1 MMVARLERVLPWGST
16 CKSISSI
23 LSAGMFGGRRS
34 FLRRLQSLLCL
45 LAVMMWFAP
54 CLRAQRITASLGGI
68 VRDPNQLVVP
78 GANIQITNPAT
89 GQSLT
94 TQSNSE
100 GLFQLATLSPGS
112 YTATISAAGFDT
124 LVRTGIVLQVDQSAT
139 IDFTLTVGTTS
150 MTVRVTGAAPLL
162 ETQSAEVG
170 QVISNRSIV
179 DLPLNQRNPYSL
191 ILLVPGVSGTVGQGG
206 NGLQFNVN
214 GGRAGTTEVLLDGI
228 PSVPPTDAFNN
239 LAIFPSVD
247 ATQEFKVMTSN
258 YSSQFGLSGGGII
271 NVIYKSG
278 TNHLHGSVY
287 EFLRNSKLDANTFF
301 NNQSNVAKPHTT
313 RSQFGFSLGGPIFI
327 PKLFDGRNKLFFFAD
342 YEGLRQQ
349 QATTL
354 LATVPTMAE
363 RNGDFSAD
371 TTSTGVPIIVYDP
384 FTTSSAS
391 PYTRSQISCN
401 GALNVIC
408 PARFDAVAKNLIG
421 YLPNPNRPGINGTQ
435 INNYAA
441 SGSTPYDINQWDLKL
456 DGNISDRQHLA
467 FRYSVRNPTNGTAV
481 LFPAAIAIAQN
492 ASSNTQDA
500 IAGELDYTFA
510 QSAKSLYEL
519 RYGVTHLYSRVT
531 TRADGFN
538 PTQLGFP
545 SYLAQAALATSP
557 ATLTF
562 PGIEMTGYLSLGD
575 GNSLGK
581 GVLGLL
587 TQSWQIDNVRALA
600 RHTITYGG
608 EVRAFS
614 NNVGQVGRATGD
626 FNFNAVATQGP
637 HAQTAS
643 SAAGDAFA
651 SLLLGLGSGGTTTHY
666 FKIINTVSQYM
677 GTFVQD
683 DWRATD
689 NLTLNLGL
697 RYEIFFPRVES
708 NNRQTYFDPTVPSPL
723 TGIPGLK
730 GGIEYAGAGGN
741 PRNQSNTA
749 YTNFSPRIGFAYHA
763 LKNLVFQGGF
773 GIFYSVNASEAAG
786 TVNQTGY
793 RTDSTYFGTQGNSGI
808 IPENF
813 LSNPYPSASFVP
825 VTGNTLGLVTAT
837 GSSFTAPMRRSLT
850 PYSENY
856 NFAVQYQLPANWMVE
871 SRYVGTHG
879 VQLLYNASINQLPDS
894 YLGMGSKLLNTVANP
909 LYGQV
914 QVSGPLSGQTVQQRY
929 LLAPFPQFTGVSI
942 ANANGAISH
951 YDSIQVK
958 LQKKFSEKLTLLVAY
973 TGGKT
978 LDDGAVQN
986 ANVTP
991 ASQQSETYQDAS
1003 IPLIQDLYGLS
1014 TTDVSRNFVG
1024 SFVYT
1029 LPFGHGERFGSG
1041 WNRYVNA
1048 MLGGYQINGI
1058 VTAQTGTPLAF
1069 SATNVAS
1076 IFNPGERPNWNG
1088 QDAKLSGRVESRLK
1102 KYFNTAAF
1110 SQPAVYT
1117 FGNMSG
1123 TSGYLRNPGVA
1134 NLDFSGFKTFALSET
1149 FKLELHAEAF
1159 NILNRPVFGPPNTSV
1174 SSSSFGTIS
1183 SQINVPRQIQ
1193 LAAKILF

>member
-1 MMVARLERVLPWGST
+1 M
-16 CKSISSI
+16 
-23 LSAGMFGGRRS
+23 GGAT
-34 FLRRLQSLLCL
+34 FLQ
-45 LAVMMWFAP
+45 
-54 CLRAQRITASLGGI
+54 AQRITASLGGT
-68 VRDPNQLVVP
+68 VRDPNQLNVP
-78 GANIQITNPAT
+78 GADIQVTSPAT
-89 GQSLT
+89 GQSFT
-94 TQSNSE
+94 TQSNAD
-100 GLFQLATLSPGS
+100 GLFQFSNLSPGS
-112 YTATISAAGFDT
+112 YTVTISAAGFRT
-124 LVRTGIVLQVDQSAT
+124 LVQTGIILQVDQSAT
-139 IDFTLTVGTTS
+139 IDFSLTLGATS
-150 MTVRVTGAAPLL
+150 ETIQVTGTAPLL

-170 QVISNRSIV
+170 QVISNKSIV

-191 ILLVPGVSGTVGQGG
+191 ILLVPGVSGSVGQSG

-214 GGRAGTTEVLLDGI
+214 GGRAGTTDVLLDGI
-228 PSVPPTDAFNN
+228 PSVPPTDGFNN

-271 NVIYKSG
+271 NVVYKSG
-278 TNHLHGSVY
+278 TNQLHGSVY
-287 EFLRNSKLDANTFF
+287 EFLRNSKMDANTYF

-313 RSQFGFSLGGPIFI
+313 RSQFGFSLGGPVFI

-354 LATVPTMAE
+354 LATVPTLAE

-401 GALNVIC
+401 GVLNVIC

-421 YLPNPNRPGINGTQ
+421 YFPNPNRPGINGTQ

-441 SGSTPYDINQWDLKL
+441 SGSVPYNINQWDVKL
-456 DGNISDRQHLA
+456 DGNMSDRQHLA

-510 QSAKSLYEL
+510 QSAKSLYEI

-531 TRADGFN
+531 TRADGFD

-545 SYLAQAALATSP
+545 SYLAQSALATSP
-557 ATLTF
+557 NTLTF

-581 GVLGLL
+581 GNLGLL

-608 EVRAFS
+608 EVRSFA
-614 NNVGQVGRATGD
+614 NNTGQVGRATGD
-626 FNFNAVATQGP
+626 FNFNAVVTQGP

-643 SAAGDAFA
+643 PAAGDAFA
-651 SLLLGLGSGGTTTHY
+651 SLLLGLGSGGTVTHY
-666 FKIINTVSQYM
+666 FKIINTISQYA
-677 GTFVQD
+677 GAFVQD

-697 RYEIFFPRVES
+697 RYEILFPRTERK
-708 NNRQTYFDPTVPSPL
+708 NRQTYFDPTIPSPL
-723 TGIPGLK
+723 AGIPGLL
-730 GGIEYAGAGGN
+730 GGIEYTGAGGN
-741 PRNQSNTA
+741 PRTQSNTA
-749 YTNFSPRIGFAYHA
+749 YNNVSPRIGFAYHP

-773 GIFYSVNASEAAG
+773 GIFYAINGSEAAA

-793 RTDSTYFGTQGNSGI
+793 RADSTYFGTAGNSGI
-808 IPENF
+808 FPGNF
-813 LSNPYPSASFVP
+813 LSNPYPGGSFVP
-825 VTGNTLGLVTAT
+825 VTGNTLGLVTGT
-837 GSSFTAPMRRSLT
+837 GGSISAPMRRSLT
-850 PYSENY
+850 PYTENY
-856 NFAVQYQLPANWMVE
+856 NFAVQYQFPANWMVE
-871 SRYVGTHG
+871 TRYVGSHG
-879 VQLLYNASINQLPDS
+879 VQLLYAASINQLPDS
-894 YLGMGSKLLNTVANP
+894 YLAMGSKLLTPVANP
-909 LYGQV
+909 LDGQV
-914 QVSGPLSGQTVQQRY
+914 QVSGPLSGKTVQQRY

-942 ANANGAISH
+942 VSRNGAISH
-951 YDSIQVK
+951 YDSVQVK
-958 LQKKFSEKLTLLVAY
+958 LQKKFSEKLTLLVSY

-978 LDDGAVQN
+978 LDDGAVNN

-991 ASQQSETYQDAS
+991 ASQGSETYQDAS
-1003 IPLIQDLYGLS
+1003 IPLFQDMYGLS
-1014 TTDVSRNFVG
+1014 TTDVSRNFVA

-1048 MLGGYQINGI
+1048 MFGGYQINGI

-1069 SATNVAS
+1069 SASNVAN

-1088 QDAKLSGRVESRLK
+1088 QNAKLSGSVESRLK
-1102 KYFNTAAF
+1102 KYFNTANF

-1134 NLDFSGFKTFALSET
+1134 NLDISSFKTFALPKDC
-1149 FKLELHAEAF
+1149 KLELHAEAF
-1159 NILNRPVFGPPNTSV
+1159 NILNKPAFGPPNTSV
-1174 SSSSFGTIS
+1174 NSASFGVVS

-1193 LAAKILF
+1193 VAAKILF